1 LSSTGTIIPLTIAAS
16 LVSLFILGAVS
27 AAAGGAQVIL
37 AALRVTVW
45 SALAMGVTAGV
56 GALVGAV
63 TNG

>member
-1 LSSTGTIIPLTIAAS
+1 
-16 LVSLFILGAVS
+16 VSLFILGAVS

-56 GALVGAV
+56 GALVGAA